1 MTNHD
6 MGVGQ
11 DRADFLEHERHTAYD
26 DWCGERWLL
35 RWEAES
41 SVAWSA
47 APLAGDVEHGT
58 GRCGGPPC
66 WSAMQ
71 CGRAAAST
79 TEGVGARQHRRLL
92 KSVCL
97 HLTMIVCAD
106 EPTVGRG
113 GPRVEGTRVVTV
125 GAEGVMWW
133 SVLMGIRGGD
143 DGGMCG
149 RAVSRGECRR
159 HVGGQ
164 RRRLREW
171 W

>member
-1 MTNHD
+1 
-6 MGVGQ
+6 
-11 DRADFLEHERHTAYD
+11 
-26 DWCGERWLL
+26 
-35 RWEAES
+35 
-41 SVAWSA
+41 
-47 APLAGDVEHGT
+47 
-58 GRCGGPPC
+58 
-66 WSAMQ
+66 
-71 CGRAAAST
+71 
-79 TEGVGARQHRRLL
+79 
-92 KSVCL
+92 
-97 HLTMIVCAD
+97 MIVCAG

-133 SVLMGIRGGD
+133 SVLMGISGGD

-159 HVGGQ
+159 HVGSQ